1 MEKAAAQI
9 LLRNF
14 TETKRIDRRLY
25 AIGDWV
31 LPAAIPYRGL
41 GIFIILAVP
50 LWLIY
55 SASGL
60 QVEMDNL
67 WIWLSPPILGAAMGY
82 AVRIQGKSMTAVI
95 TANVSFGWWWLRHRN
110 DSRTRTIRLLCV
122 LWRPEHRA
130 YKIQA
135 AKAADRSDAGPASR
149 MELLIEG
156 ARSCL

>member
-1 MEKAAAQI
+1 MERASSAQI

-41 GIFIILAVP
+41 GIFLGLAVP

-55 SASGL
+55 SAIGL
-60 QVEMDNL
+60 EVEMDNL
-67 WIWLSPPILGAAMGY
+67 WIWVSPPIIGATLGY

-95 TANVSFGWWWLRHRN
+95 AANVSFALWWLRHRH
-110 DSRTRTIRLLCV
+110 DSRSRTVRLLCV
-122 LWRPEHRA
+122 VWRPDHRA
-130 YKIQA
+130 YRLEAINA
-135 AKAADRSDAGPASR
+135 ITGATPVVHDAHSR
-149 MELLIEG
+149 
-156 ARSCL
+156 R